1 MWCAAAKI
9 QNQEF
14 PFHYKIMCGKTATSL
29 PYSVH
34 TMVPDHQDC
43 ANSGKHQG
51 TLALV
56 PISLYIFLKKSIR
69 NSGVRSWEKSGN

>member
-14 PFHYKIMCGKTATSL
+14 PFHNKIMCGKTAASL

-34 TMVPDHQDC
+34 TMVPDHQDLLLT
-43 ANSGKHQG
+43 AAKTQELG
-51 TLALV
+51 TLTLNRA
-56 PISLYIFLKKSIR
+56 PT
-69 NSGVRSWEKSGN
+69 W